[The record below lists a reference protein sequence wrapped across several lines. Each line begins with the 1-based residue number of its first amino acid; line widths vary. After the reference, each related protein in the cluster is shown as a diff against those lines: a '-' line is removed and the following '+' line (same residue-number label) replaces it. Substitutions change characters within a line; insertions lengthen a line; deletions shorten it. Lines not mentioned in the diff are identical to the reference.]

1 MTTKR
6 IVVVGT
12 SFAGY
17 TGALELH
24 ELLKDAPDID
34 ITVVANSPDFVFI
47 PSLIWYP
54 FGIREKKDISFDVR
68 PLYRER
74 GIHFVQAN
82 VTSFDLDKH
91 LVMLAS
97 GDPLPYDYL
106 LIATGPHV
114 DFASVPGLGPGQH
127 SYSICTIA
135 HAEETRHAWERFLQN
150 PGPIVIGAAQGAACF
165 GAAYEFI
172 FNIRHQLK
180 KLHLLD
186 KVPLTY
192 VTAEPFLG
200 HFGIG
205 GFGNAK
211 HMSETFFGMQGI
223 SWRTNTTITEVQA
236 DGVVLGSGETLPSA
250 FTMIIPRFLGIKA
263 IRDTPGLGND
273 KGFIEV
279 GDDYRHTVYPEVYA
293 AGVAVHV
300 PPSGETDVPCGVPKT
315 GYPSEVM
322 AKTAAH
328 NIATEILGAGER
340 KTMPFS
346 MIHAYCIMDTGG
358 MGMMILGDHMLGAR
372 HLEFIIPGP
381 QAHWAKLA
389 FEKYFLYSRKHGHV

>member
-1 MTTKR
+1 MARKR

-24 ELLKDAPDID
+24 ELLGDAHD
-34 ITVVANSPDFVFI
+34 ITVVANSHDFVFI

-54 FGIREKKDISFDVR
+54 FGLRSQKDISFDVR
-68 PLYRER
+68 PLYAER
-74 GIHFVQAN
+74 KITFVEAK
-82 VTSFDLDKH
+82 VTGFDLDQR
-91 LVMLAS
+91 LVKLAS
-97 GDPLPYDYL
+97 GEPLPYDYL
-106 LIATGPHV
+106 LIATGPKV
-114 DFASVPGLGPGQH
+114 DFESVPGLGPH
-127 SYSICTIA
+127 KNSWSICNIE
-135 HAEETRHAWERFLQN
+135 HAEQTKQAWERFLIN
-150 PGPIVIGAAQGAACF
+150 PGPIVVGAAQGAACF

-172 FNIRHQLK
+172 FNLRYQLK
-180 KLHLLD
+180 KHHLLD

-211 HMSETFFGMQGI
+211 WMSEKFFTMEGI
-223 SWRTNTTITEVQA
+223 QWRTNSTIQEVLPDA
-236 DGVVLGSGETLPSA
+236 VVLGTGERLPSA
-250 FTMIIPRFLGIKA
+250 FSMIIPRFLGIDA
-263 IRDTPGLGND
+263 IRTTPGLGNAN
-273 KGFIEV
+273 GFIET
-279 GDDYRHTVYPEVYA
+279 DDGYRHTKYPEIYA

-300 PPSGETDVPCGVPKT
+300 APAGETEVACGVPKT

-328 NIATEILGAGER
+328 NIAAAIQGSDER
-340 KTMPFS
+340 ATMPFS
-346 MIHAYCIMDTGG
+346 MIHAYCIMDTGN
-358 MGMMILGDHMLGAR
+358 MGMMIVGDHMVGSR

>member
-1 MTTKR
+1 MARKR

-24 ELLKDAPDID
+24 ELLKDAHD
-34 ITVVANSPDFVFI
+34 ITVVANTHEFVFI

-54 FGIREKKDISFDVR
+54 FGIREAKDISFDVR
-68 PLYRER
+68 PIYAKRHIR
-74 GIHFVQAN
+74 FVEAK
-82 VTSFDLDKH
+82 VTGFDLEQR
-91 LVMLAS
+91 LVKTAS
-97 GDPLPYDYL
+97 TESIPYDYL

-114 DFASVPGLGPGQH
+114 DFASVEGLGPTKY
-127 SYSICTIA
+127 SYSICNLE
-135 HAEETRHAWERFLQN
+135 HAEETRHAWDRFVRN

-172 FNIRHQLK
+172 FNVRHQLK
-180 KLHLLD
+180 KLGLLD
-186 KVPLTY
+186 QAPLTY

-205 GFGNAK
+205 GFGNGK
-211 HMSETFFGMQGI
+211 QMSETFFGMQGI
-223 SWRTNTTITEVQA
+223 SWRTNTTIREVTS
-236 DGVVLGSGETLPSA
+236 DSVILGSGERLPSA
-250 FTMIIPRFLGIKA
+250 FTMIIPRFLGIQA
-263 IRDTPGLGND
+263 IRDTPGLANE

-279 GDDYRHTVYPEVYA
+279 GDDYRHPVYPEVYA

-300 PPSGETDVPCGVPKT
+300 PPAGETEVPCGVPKT

-328 NIATEILGAGER
+328 NIAAEITGEGER
-340 KTMPFS
+340 KTMPFA

-372 HLEFIIPGP
+372 HMEFIIPGP

-389 FEKYFLYSRKHGHV
+389 FEKYFLATRKRGHV

>member
-1 MTTKR
+1 MTRKR
-6 IVVVGT
+6 IVVIGT

-24 ELLKDAPDID
+24 ELLKDAHD

-68 PLYRER
+68 PIYSQR
-74 GIHFVQAN
+74 GIRFIEAT
-82 VTSFDLDKH
+82 VTGFDLEQR
-91 LVMLAS
+91 LVRTTS
-97 GDPLPYDYL
+97 TEPIPYDYL

-114 DFASVPGLGPGQH
+114 DFESVPGLGPDKH
-127 SYSICTIA
+127 SYSICNLS
-135 HAEETRHAWERFLQN
+135 HAEETRHGWERFLRN
-150 PGPIVIGAAQGAACF
+150 PGPIVVGAAQGAACF

-172 FNIRHQLK
+172 FNLRHQLK

-186 KVPLTY
+186 KAPLTY

-205 GFGNAK
+205 GFGNGK
-211 HMSETFFGMQGI
+211 QMSETFFGMQGI
-223 SWRTNTTITEVQA
+223 SWRTSATVKEVLPDA
-236 DGVVLGSGETLPSA
+236 VVLGSGERLPSA

-263 IRDTPGLGND
+263 IRDTPGLGNAN
-273 KGFIEV
+273 GFIEV
-279 GDDYRHTVYPEVYA
+279 GDDYRHKVYPEIYA
-293 AGVAVHV
+293 AGVTVHV
-300 PPSGETDVPCGVPKT
+300 PPADDTEVPCGVPKT

-328 NIATEILGAGER
+328 NIAAEILGEGEH

-346 MIHAYCIMDTGG
+346 MIHAYCIMDTGN

-372 HLEFIIPGP
+372 HLEFILPGP

-389 FEKYFLYSRKHGHV
+389 FEKYFLTTRKHGHV

>member
-1 MTTKR
+1 VARKR

-24 ELLKDAPDID
+24 ELLGKEAD
-34 ITVVANSPDFVFI
+34 ITVVANTHEFVFI

-54 FGIREKKDISFDVR
+54 FGLREKKDISFDVR
-68 PLYRER
+68 PLYAER
-74 GIHFVQAN
+74 GIKFLEAH
-82 VTSFDLDKH
+82 VTGFDLERQVVKT
-91 LVMLAS
+91 ATA
-97 GDPLPYDYL
+97 GELPYDEL
-106 LIATGPHV
+106 LIATGPKV
-114 DFASVPGLGPGQH
+114 DFESIPGLGPKGH
-127 SYSICTIA
+127 SYSICNVP
-135 HAEETRHAWERFLQN
+135 HAEETRHAWERFVRD
-150 PGPIVIGAAQGAACF
+150 PGPIVIGATQGAACF

-172 FNIRHQLK
+172 FNVRHQLK

-186 KVPLTY
+186 KAPLTY

-211 HMSETFFGMQGI
+211 WMSEKFFSMQGI
-223 SWRTNTTITEVQA
+223 EWRTSSTVKEVRP
-236 DGVVLGSGETLPSA
+236 DGVVLGSGEVLPSK
-250 FTMIIPRFLGIKA
+250 FTMIIPRFLGIDA
-263 IRDTPGLGND
+263 IRQTPGLGNAN
-273 KGFIEV
+273 GFIEV
-279 GDDYRHTVYPEVYA
+279 GDDYRHKVYPNVYA
-293 AGVAVHV
+293 AGVTVHV
-300 PPSGETDVPCGVPKT
+300 PPVGETEVPCGVPKT

-328 NIATEILGAGER
+328 NIAADIRGEGER

-346 MIHAYCIMDTGG
+346 LIQAYCIMDTGD

-389 FEKYFLYSRKHGHV
+389 FEKYFLYTRKHGHV